1 MQESFTPEHSSE
13 LFGDPLEQFLDGSGV
28 SNECG
33 GHLKTPGRN
42 VTNGSLD
49 IVGDPLDKVG
59 AVLVLHV
66 EHLLVDLLHGHAA
79 SEQCSHGEV
88 AAMTRIA
95 GSHHVLGVEHLL
107 RQLGH
112 RESTVLLA
120 ATAGERRKAWHEE
133 VQTREGHH
141 VDSELAQIR
150 VELTREAQAGR
161 HTGHGGANEMVEIA
175 IGGSC
180 ELECAEADV
189 VEGLV
194 VNAVGLVGVL
204 NELMN

>member
-1 MQESFTPEHSSE
+1 MQESLAAEHGRE
-13 LFGDPLEQFLDGSGV
+13 LLAYSLEQLLDGCAVADEGDR
-28 SNECG
+28 
-33 GHLKTPGRN
+33 HLKTARRDVADG
-42 VTNGSLD
+42 GLD
-49 IVGDPLDKVG
+49 VAWYPLDKVG
-59 AVLVLHV
+59 AVLILDV

-79 SEQCSHGEV
+79 SEHSSHGEV
-88 AAMTRIA
+88 AAVTRIA
-95 GSHHVLGVEHLL
+95 GSHHVLAVEHLL

-112 RESTVLLA
+112 RESSVLLA
-120 ATAGERRKAWHEE
+120 ATAGERRESWHEE

-161 HTGHGGANEMVEIA
+161 HTGHGSADEMVEIA

-194 VNAVGLVGVL
+194 VNAVGLISVL
-204 NELMN
+204 NELMD